1 LREGI
6 TMGMR
11 GVLGILLVL
20 VLAAGVAGV
29 AYNAGVARGVV
40 ESGKIT
46 PPPPGTVPYP
56 YYGPFFHYGFH
67 PFGFGF
73 GFLFPL
79 LFFFLFFGLL
89 KGLFWR
95 PWGGYYGRYGKGVP
109 PMFEEWHRRAHE
121 EKRETGTA

>member
-1 LREGI
+1 
-6 TMGMR
+6 MGMR

-20 VLAAGVAGV
+20 VLAAGVAGI
-29 AYNAGVARGVV
+29 AYNAGVSRGIV

-46 PPPPGTVPYP
+46 PPPPGTAPYP
-56 YYGPFFHYGFH
+56 YYGPFHYGFH
-67 PFGFGF
+67 PFFGF

-79 LFFFLFFGLL
+79 LFFFLFFGVLR
-89 KGLFWR
+89 GLFWR
-95 PWGGYYGRYGKGVP
+95 PWGGYYGHYGKGVP